1 MKIIEVHGPSLADS
15 NLDIQCNDIL
25 FITDTF
31 LQSDLENILL
41 KNNTPK
47 YIVNNHYSFIEDLD
61 QYLEFCQDF
70 GYRYNEADLYNF
82 KSYAWQQFSKHAQGK
97 NAKNMWWEDARR
109 LAGFRPA

>member
-1 MKIIEVHGPSLADS
+1 LQFKEKQMAKPIIKPNQRLTE
-15 NLDIQCNDIL
+15 I
-25 FITDTF
+25 FE
-31 LQSDLENILL
+31 DLE
-41 KNNTPK
+41 
-47 YIVNNHYSFIEDLD
+47 V
-61 QYLEFCQDF
+61 YLEFCQDF